1 MAKTTTILAQAGLG
15 TKGIVYILM
24 GILAAFT
31 IFGMGQKAD
40 STDVLLFISQ
50 QAFGKILLV
59 AVGVGLGAY
68 SLYRFYQAI
77 KGTDDWGNDL
87 RGLGVRAGFFLG
99 GFIYSLITFSAF
111 KIFLR
116 GNTDNQQTSL
126 LIEQVLDLPYGRAML
141 YIVSASILGRAI
153 FDATIGWSKLHKKK
167 ISDDKLNE
175 TGRKVLTRVARIG
188 FSARAIVFAII
199 AFLIFRAAYFLN
211 PDEAG
216 GTKEAFSWL
225 QNTLGTVAFS
235 FTGLGLV
242 AYGFFMLIRAR
253 YPHMDI

>member
-15 TKGIVYILM
+15 TKGAVYILM

-40 STDVLLFISQ
+40 STDVLYFIAQ

-99 GFIYSLITFSAF
+99 GLIYSLTTFSAF

-116 GNTDNQQTSL
+116 GNTDEQQTSM
-126 LIEQVLDLPYGRAML
+126 LIEQVLELPYGQVMI
-141 YIVSASILGRAI
+141 YILSISILGRAI
-153 FDATIGWSKLHKKK
+153 FDASIGWSKLHKKK
-167 ISDDKLNE
+167 VSDEKLSE
-175 TGRKVLTRVARIG
+175 TGKKVLTRVARIG
-188 FSARAIVFAII
+188 FSARAIVFTII
-199 AFLIFRAAYFLN
+199 AFLLFRAAYFLN
-211 PDEAG
+211 PNEAG

-225 QNTLGTVAFS
+225 QNELGTVVFS
-235 FTGLGLV
+235 LIGLGLA
-242 AYGFFMLIRAR
+242 AYGLFMLIRAR